1 MTWYEVYMCKLTFWI
16 WFQLFNGTFAS
27 ILERTGNNVKVLQQR
42 LEHFYVRVSVN
53 NYPFLALKTWCW
65 IMITSW
71 ICIACYQDTTSSIAC
86 VKFLQTLRLPQG
98 DILDIF
104 SGIHFMPLD
113 KNTYLHVQC
122 FINLLE
128 ASFSSIKYTAFL
140 YNDQLVWYVAII
152 IW

>member
-1 MTWYEVYMCKLTFWI
+1 MCKLTFWI

-71 ICIACYQDTTSSIAC
+71 ICIACYHDTTSSIAC

-104 SGIHFMPLD
+104 SGIDLAFMIMWMLWIQPSVVFEVTMVTAACSWHHF
-113 KNTYLHVQC
+113 
-122 FINLLE
+122 LLCPCL
-128 ASFSSIKYTAFL
+128 TCMWW
-140 YNDQLVWYVAII
+140 LV
-152 IW
+152 